1 MFYRPATPADAK
13 ALADFAGRLFVESY
27 QQWADPAELQH
38 YVVSQLNEQV
48 LLDELQDAQRTTFL
62 AFSDDDELVG
72 YAQVTI
78 GDWPECTIDAVHPAQ
93 LKRIYVDRRWQGRQI
108 APELLAR
115 VEATA
120 LKHNCDVIWLAVW
133 EINERA
139 IAFYE
144 KHRFR
149 VVGKQGFMGSA
160 DPTDYV
166 MAKVLADELQ

>member
-27 QQWADPAELQH
+27 QQWTDPAELQD
-38 YVVSQLNEQV
+38 YVATQLNEDV
-48 LLDELQDAQRTTFL
+48 LLRELQDTQRTTFL
-62 AFSDDDELVG
+62 AFGEGDELVG

-78 GDWPECTIDAVHPAQ
+78 GDWPECDVDAVHPAQ
-93 LKRIYVDRRWQGRQI
+93 LKRIYVDRRWQGRHI
-108 APELLAR
+108 AAELLAR

-120 LKHNCDVIWLAVW
+120 LQHNCDVIWLAVW

-144 KHRFR
+144 KHRFH
-149 VVGKQGFMGSA
+149 VVGRQGFMGST

-166 MAKVLADELQ
+166 MAKKLAGELQ